1 LADTPAVFWLV
12 MYQPA
17 ANQALN
23 GVRVR
28 SQIVPALTDTRRRQP
43 AHDQSPLAVFHPIEA
58 Q

>member
-1 LADTPAVFWLV
+1 